1 MNTIDNA
8 TVEAKIRD
16 GYNFDFG
23 KYISDGFNIFVKEW
37 LMFSLYG
44 LVSLLIILFS
54 AVTVVGILFVAMPTM
69 LGFSIA
75 TEKVER
81 GERLEF
87 NDFFG
92 AFKNLGNYAVLMLI
106 IIGITILLYTPFLLF
121 FIIIEAGKGS
131 DGLAA
136 VAGIFIMFY
145 YLFIYVAM
153 YALQA
158 SVIFAPYL
166 IHYGNYSG
174 LDAFK
179 TSIKL
184 FKKQPWWILLFV
196 FVVGMISGIGYIAC
210 IIGVFASM
218 AAGAI
223 MNYAMVKDVL
233 MNAEHSEID
242 QIGNQ
247 AYH

>member
-1 MNTIDNA
+1 MNRIDNA
-8 TVEAKIRD
+8 NVEAKIRD

-23 KYISDGFNIFVKEW
+23 KYISDGFNIFSKEW

-54 AVTVVGILFVAMPTM
+54 ALTVVGILFVAMPTM

-75 TEKVER
+75 AEKVER

-92 AFKNLGNYAVLMLI
+92 AFKNLGDYAILMLI
-106 IIGITILLYTPFLLF
+106 TIGIVIVLYVPFILF
-121 FIIIEAGKGS
+121 FVVIEAGNGS
-131 DGLAA
+131 EGLAA
-136 VAGIFIMFY
+136 IAGILIMFY
-145 YLFIYVAM
+145 YFFIYAAM
-153 YALQA
+153 YVLQA
-158 SVIFAPYL
+158 SIIFAPYL

-179 TSIKL
+179 ISIKL

-196 FVVGMISGIGYIAC
+196 FVVGMISSIGYFAC
-210 IIGVFASM
+210 LIGIFASM
-218 AAGAI
+218 AVGAVI
-223 MNYAMVKDVL
+223 NYKMVKDVL
-233 MNAEHSEID
+233 MSSEHNEID